1 MRQKLLIAF
10 DDSENAMR
18 AVEYIAD
25 SLSTGNQITL
35 LHIIADTA
43 ALCEMNSPEL
53 TSYFLSQQSTFCAL
67 EDRKVKLVEDAMK
80 KAKNLLFKAGF
91 DEKDVICKVESKK
104 KGVARDIVNEARA
117 GYDLIVLGRR
127 GVSGIQEF
135 FFGSV
140 SHKVLNAAKDISV
153 LVVN

>member
-1 MRQKLLIAF
+1 MRQKILIAF

-18 AVEYIAD
+18 AVTYVAESFSPD
-25 SLSTGNQITL
+25 NQITL

-43 ALCEMNSPEL
+43 ALCQMNSPEL
-53 TSYFLSQQSTFCAL
+53 TSYFISQQSTFCAL
-67 EDRKVKLVEDAMK
+67 EDKKAELVKAAME

-91 DEKDVICKVESKK
+91 DEKDIICKIESKK
-104 KGVARDIVNEARA
+104 HGVARDIVNEAHQA
-117 GYDLIVLGRR
+117 YDLIVLGRR
-127 GVSGIQEF
+127 GISGIQEF

-153 LVVN
+153 LIIN